1 MDKVCVLRGILV
13 LKFLKMVFSNSLS
26 VDFYTSAFSHPS
38 VIHLS
43 LLFGILTNSVDMF
56 LF

>member
-1 MDKVCVLRGILV
+1 MDKVCVLGGTLV
-13 LKFLKMVFSNSLS
+13 LKFLKMVFSNSCS
-26 VDFYTSAFSHPS
+26 VDFHTRAFSHPS

-43 LLFGILTNSVDMF
+43 LLFGILTNSVDIF